1 MNQSQQVERARD
13 AVGAYVETI
22 DIPQYN
28 EYAVRARAN
37 AVAQPRAIPRWAAA
51 AAAACVVLVAFV
63 VGSPTVRAQVEQML
77 HAFAMIGGRPVPMTV
92 NDVTLDQA
100 QRDMPFHVIAPA
112 AIPAGFTSRIDELTA
127 SSSPLDARL
136 VFRYQGPGNGV
147 PGLTIME
154 SSARHGA
161 PTPMKLW
168 MTAGSAA
175 PPQVPPVTKNVP
187 PGEHAFVKFG
197 RDGGAMQQ
205 VRVEPI
211 SWVVRGTRVDLIS
224 PPGLLS
230 AMQLAAIRRAMSR

>member
-22 DIPQYN
+22 DIPHYN
-28 EYAVRARAN
+28 EPAVRARAN
-37 AVAQPRAIPRWAAA
+37 AGASQRAIPRWRVV

-63 VGSPTVRAQVEQML
+63 FATPSVRAQVEQML

-100 QRDMPFHVIAPA
+100 QRDMPFHVVAPA
-112 AIPAGFTSRIDELTA
+112 AIPAGFTSRIDELTP

-136 VFRYQGPGNGV
+136 VFRYQGPGNV

-154 SSARHGA
+154 SSARQAA
-161 PTPMKLW
+161 PSQMKLW
-168 MTAGSAA
+168 MTEGSAV
-175 PPQVPPVTKNVP
+175 PPHVPPVMKNVP
-187 PGEHAFVKFG
+187 PGQHAFVQFR
-197 RDGGAMQQ
+197 RDGTVTQQ
-205 VRVEPI
+205 VRLEPI

-224 PPGLLS
+224 PPGVLTP
-230 AMQLAAIRRAMSR
+230 MQLAEIRRAMSH